1 MLCSFEI
8 SPAKESAYIFI
19 FNILAEN
26 FISFGIVTL
35 SFLPQLLPDPPTP
48 DPFQAPPPFFFK
60 KKVYYLAV
68 GKFSGYRQNA
78 ARFSYISHDLLL
90 AQVLRKFL
98 FPSRISWLLFS
109 ALLSPKL
116 LLAQPSKLG
125 LWYSKAHSSGGTE
138 FMVRGSQQSGRT
150 WQQWWDRHTED
161 TGKRKWA
168 GQDYKPVAQW
178 HTSSRLYRAS
188 K

>member
-1 MLCSFEI
+1 MLFWNFPCQRKCI
-8 SPAKESAYIFI
+8 HFI
-19 FNILAEN
+19 FNILVEN

-48 DPFQAPPPFFFK
+48 DPFQALFFFFL
-60 KKVYYLAV
+60 KVYYLAV

-98 FPSRISWLLFS
+98 FPSRISWLHFS

-138 FMVRGSQQSGRT
+138 FMVWGRQQSGRT

-168 GQDYKPVAQW
+168 GQDYKPVA
-178 HTSSRLYRAS
+178 
-188 K
+188 